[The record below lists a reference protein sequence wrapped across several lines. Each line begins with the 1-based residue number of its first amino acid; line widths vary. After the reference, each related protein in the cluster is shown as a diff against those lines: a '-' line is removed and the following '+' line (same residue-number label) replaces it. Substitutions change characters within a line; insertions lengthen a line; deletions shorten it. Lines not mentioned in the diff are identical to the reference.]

1 MGKTL
6 FDHLLGKQKAKTITI
21 LENKVL
27 KYCLQADVLL
37 RYFKIA
43 VNYCKKSKIQ
53 KEVEEL
59 YPAWTG
65 YENYYWHTYHY
76 EAFGS
81 ALYSY
86 IQAYENMLNLFE
98 KKAIDFP
105 QDGKTYLNDFL
116 AYSPIS
122 KILRD
127 RHDFVHQFGKWRAEL
142 FGELGT
148 QDWES
153 VEKKIATR
161 LLKAYGLIKAF
172 DTKMSDFI
180 NKQIQELN

>member
-1 MGKTL
+1 MEKIL
-6 FDHLLGKQKAKTITI
+6 FDHLLDKQKAQTITV
-21 LENKVL
+21 LEDKVL
-27 KYCLQADVLL
+27 KYYLQVYVLL

-43 VNYCKKSKIQ
+43 VNYCEKSKIQ
-53 KEVEEL
+53 EEVEEL
-59 YPAWTG
+59 HPAWTG
-65 YENYYWHTYHY
+65 YENYYWYTYHY
-76 EAFGS
+76 ETFGN

-86 IQAYENMLNLFE
+86 TQAYKSMLNLLA
-98 KKAIDFP
+98 KKIIDFP
-105 QDGKTYLNDFL
+105 QDGKTDLNDFL
-116 AYSPIS
+116 AYSSIN
-122 KILRD
+122 KILED
-127 RHDFVHQFGKWRAEL
+127 RHNSVHQFGKWRAEL
-142 FGELGT
+142 FGELGI